1 MMTTMKR
8 LSTLFLSLML
18 TLTLVTLFPISVL
31 AASFELSTSAR
42 TAFDKMAASA
52 NSSSANLMNNQYANI
67 LKLQQQD
74 QEWDNKIKD
83 LHYLNEETLIVV
95 KKKIQ
100 LVDSDKLTNLQ
111 AKLTQ
116 ARERYK
122 PLFSMYE
129 SLNQQKAVAK
139 KLNHKEIYNLLLSQ
153 TESMKIAV
161 QLARTDIRN
170 KESSYTTA
178 KSKTAATKKLLR
190 ATLDGIAP
198 LKVQIKVSKN
208 AASMTQKKFITETLT
223 LKQSIKNG
231 NISTTLRS
239 LDALVTHAKK
249 VIEHKEKTY
258 LLEQKI
264 SEIERK
270 VQLQLAS

>member
-1 MMTTMKR
+1 MTTMKR